1 SINPAFH
8 TTGANYLNADT
19 TAVMHLPQGD
29 LFATFPQLHMITP
42 HGWGAAPYHWER
54 YRALAMMSDKRAL
67 DAHPLNTIYSDTCAY
82 HQPGI
87 DTLLEVVPHRN
98 IMFASEMI
106 GAVRTQD
113 PNTGHYFD
121 DTVRYIQAAELSQ
134 ASRQAIF
141 EDTARAVHPR
151 LDRRLKAQGR

>member
-1 SINPAFH
+1 RRMP
-8 TTGANYLNADT
+8 
-19 TAVMHLPQGD
+19 
-29 LFATFPQLHMITP
+29 
-42 HGWGAAPYHWER
+42 
-54 YRALAMMSDKRAL
+54 MMSDDPEL
-67 DAHPLNTIYSDTCAY
+67 DDHRLNNIHFDTFVY
-82 HQPGI
+82 HHPGI
-87 DTLLEVVPHRN
+87 DTLLEVVPHLN